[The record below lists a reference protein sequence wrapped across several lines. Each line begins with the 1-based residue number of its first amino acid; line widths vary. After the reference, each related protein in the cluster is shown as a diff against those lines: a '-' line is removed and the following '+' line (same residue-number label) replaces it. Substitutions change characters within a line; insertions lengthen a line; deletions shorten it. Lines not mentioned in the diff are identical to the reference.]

1 MDYVKTRPD
10 NTHNNTTV
18 IDEETLW
25 NFITNI
31 PMTHV
36 GFIVLVA
43 GFLTSVKNL
52 VSCLLCLSLRN

>member
-18 IDEETLW
+18 IDEETLGQW
-25 NFITNI
+25 NKKY
-31 PMTHV
+31 PKV

-43 GFLTSVKNL
+43 GFITSANNS